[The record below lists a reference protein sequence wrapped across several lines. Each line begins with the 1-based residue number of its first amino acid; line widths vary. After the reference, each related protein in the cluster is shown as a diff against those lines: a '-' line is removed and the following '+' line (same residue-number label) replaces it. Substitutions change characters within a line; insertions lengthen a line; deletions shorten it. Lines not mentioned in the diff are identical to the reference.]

1 MGNSVC
7 VLNGSKSFLQHRG
20 GAACSQHLR
29 ARVGAPSSPSCLTNT
44 TSHLLFIQVK
54 EADQLSNG
62 SVMIFNT
69 SASPHLYEIQQLQAL
84 ANYSIAVSCR
94 NEIGWSAVSP
104 WILAS
109 TTEGGNSC
117 NTQWPALSTARD
129 QTSLS

>member
-1 MGNSVC
+1 MEAGPSSSTEGLRAANIC
-7 VLNGSKSFLQHRG
+7 ASKSDTPPPRPL
-20 GAACSQHLR
+20 
-29 ARVGAPSSPSCLTNT
+29 CLTNT
-44 TSHLLFIQVK
+44 TSNLLFIQVK

-109 TTEGGNSC
+109 TTEGGNC
-117 NTQWPALSTARD
+117 
-129 QTSLS
+129 